1 MSVILSTILAFLLY
15 PETQAKAQ
23 AELDAVVGHT
33 RLPNFDD
40 RPRLPYI
47 DAILLEALR
56 WNPVGPTGIYF
67 QIHGRYFSSWLLV

>member
-1 MSVILSTILAFLLY
+1 VILAFVLY
-15 PETQAKAQ
+15 PEIQAKAQ

-40 RPRLPYI
+40 HLQLPYI

-56 WNPVGPTGIYF
+56 WNPIVPMGM
-67 QIHGRYFSSWLLV
+67 